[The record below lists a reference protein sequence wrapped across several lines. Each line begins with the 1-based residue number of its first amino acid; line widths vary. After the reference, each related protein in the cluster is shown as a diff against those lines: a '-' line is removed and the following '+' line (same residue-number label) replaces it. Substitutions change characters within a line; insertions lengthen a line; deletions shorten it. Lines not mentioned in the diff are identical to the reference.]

1 MTQTEVSFILWGCG
15 ILLGILS
22 FVGIIAV
29 NQLMKMAFDLNQIKV
44 IIGKIDTK
52 HDALKEEHDEL
63 KKEVREIR
71 NKIYA

>member
-29 NQLMKMAFDLNQIKV
+29 NQLMKMATDLNEIKV

-52 HDALKEEHDEL
+52 HDEL
-63 KKEVREIR
+63 EKRVHRLEKQI
-71 NKIYA
+71 A